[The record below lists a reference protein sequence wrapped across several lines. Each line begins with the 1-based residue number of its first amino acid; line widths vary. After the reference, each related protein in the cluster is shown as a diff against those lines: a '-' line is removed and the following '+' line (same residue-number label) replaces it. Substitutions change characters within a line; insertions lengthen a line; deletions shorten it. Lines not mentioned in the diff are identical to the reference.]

1 MGDFENKILHIIDS
15 HPKGIKA
22 KDIARI
28 LNCDKKNVNS
38 ALYGALKGR
47 CHQDS
52 AYCWHLNSKGNGTR
66 NGEQPAP
73 AAPDKRLSDLCR
85 YYLNCL
91 SLEESSGIS
100 AFLTSKHSLNYAE
113 LPGVAV
119 DGSNENVA
127 KLIARVSADKKL
139 SANIGYPVL
148 IEKIHSTKTNQDY
161 MLIAPVF
168 LFPVEIS
175 GGAVSVAPIPH
186 VNMEVIKKYSSR
198 DVNSQVYDLIE
209 LENELGLNLPEADIE
224 LDELAERLQSIR
236 EWQWREKLDPDNI
249 NCTPPV
255 SEIADEGIYNRAIFI
270 VAERSPYTVG
280 LESELSQLAG
290 LDENSYKN
298 TALYDWVH
306 STTSSDENGLPDDTP
321 LLEVLPMN
329 SEQEQAIRQA
339 MSSRLTIVTGP
350 PGTGKSQVVTNLLVN
365 AAWTGKS
372 VLFTSK
378 NNKAVDVV
386 DTRVNALGKRPI
398 MLRIGGSQYAPH
410 LAELI
415 SDLLSY
421 SADQTDKQEYERY
434 ESLYDEKIESYKE
447 LKKEKDAVIALR
459 NRADRMEQ
467 RACELRDVWGK
478 WFKSTTEAEADGAET
493 ALNCYCTA
501 YDGWY
506 KARNSFFGRLFW
518 FANGNRKTAEL
529 MSRAEALKKWL
540 LKYGLLEEAAAGEIP
555 DSNEHKRLL
564 AAGQRMV
571 YALRTI
577 AEYREAMDELLAGP
591 QFEDIDRG
599 LLKVKSELS
608 EIASKLWDKW
618 LITRPLQIDAES
630 RREMSEFVAA
640 MRLVG
645 GADLS
650 EYPDLSRKFKRLQ
663 QKMASFL
670 PCWAVTSLSA
680 KGRVPFQPGMFDLVV
695 IDEASQCDIA
705 SALPMLYRAKRAVII
720 GDPKQLSHISTLS
733 KKQDLSLL
741 QKYSV
746 NMGWSYSAN
755 SLYAMASG
763 LTSPSQIV
771 QLRDHHRSF
780 GDIIEFSNA
789 EFYDGRLRVA
799 TNYDRLRCPKNV
811 EAGIRWVNVVGRTVR
826 PPAGG
831 AYNDAEAAAIVDEI
845 RRLVTDNGY
854 TGTVGV
860 VTPFRAQ
867 AEHIRAAIERSP
879 ELVSTLA
886 KNDFLVD
893 TVHKFQGDERDLMFF
908 SLVISQGTSQG
919 ALSFLR
925 NTGNLFNVAITRARA
940 VLVVVGDFSYCLKCE
955 VPYMEHFANYVS
967 GIMLR
972 QKKEAKRALEYP
984 AGRLYPKVSNPEQVS
999 DWERLFYTALF
1010 DAGIRTIPQYPVEKY
1025 KLDLAI
1031 VDGGRMLDIEVDGEM
1046 YHKDWNG
1053 ELCYRDQLRNQ
1064 RLFELGWDVKRF
1076 WVYQIRDDLEG
1087 CIEQVRNWYGKLR
1100 GSLKAAPSAR
1110 QPGPAER

>member
-1 MGDFENKILHIIDS
+1 MGDFENRILQIIGS
-15 HPKGIKA
+15 YPKGIKA
-22 KDIARI
+22 KDIAQ
-28 LNCDKKNVNS
+28 LMGCDRKDVNS
-38 ALYGALKGR
+38 ALYGVLKGR
-47 CHQDS
+47 CYQDS
-52 AYCWHLNSKGNGTR
+52 AYCWHLNSKGNGSGT
-66 NGEQPAP
+66 EKPTITTT
-73 AAPDKRLSDLCR
+73 PDKRLSDLCR

-100 AFLTSKHSLNYAE
+100 AFLKSKFSLNYAE
-113 LPGVAV
+113 LPSLTV
-119 DGSNENVA
+119 DSSDETIA
-127 KLIARVSADKKL
+127 KLIAKVSADKKL
-139 SANIGYPVL
+139 SANLGYPVL
-148 IEKIHSTKTNQDY
+148 IEKIHSSKTNQDY

-168 LFPVEIS
+168 LFTVEIS
-175 GGAVSVAPIPH
+175 GGAVSVASVPH

-198 DVNSQVYDLIE
+198 DINSQVYDLVE
-209 LENELGLNLPEADIE
+209 LENELGLNSPEAEIE
-224 LDELAERLQSIR
+224 PDELAARLQSIR
-236 EWQWREKLDPDNI
+236 DWQWRETLDPDKI
-249 NCTPPV
+249 NRTPPV
-255 SEIADEGIYNRAIFI
+255 SEIAEEGIYNRAIFI
-270 VAERSPYTVG
+270 VTERSPYTVG

-298 TALYDWVH
+298 TALYDWIH
-306 STTSSDENGLPDDTP
+306 FTASSDEKGLVDDAP

-329 SEQEQAIRQA
+329 SEQELAIKRA

-365 AAWTGKS
+365 SAWAGKS

-386 DTRVNALGKRPI
+386 DSRVNALGSRPI
-398 MLRIGGSQYAPH
+398 MLRIGGNQYAHH

-415 SDLLSY
+415 EDLLSY
-421 SADQTDKQEYERY
+421 SADQTDRQEYERY
-434 ESLYDEKIESYKE
+434 KALYGEKIGAYNE
-447 LKKEKDAVIALR
+447 LKKKKDAVVALR
-459 NRADRMEQ
+459 NRADHMEQ
-467 RACELRDVWGK
+467 KACELRGAWEK
-478 WFKSTTEAEADGAET
+478 WFSSVTENEADSVEA
-493 ALNCYCTA
+493 AFNSYCAA
-501 YDGWY
+501 YDRWHRS
-506 KARNSFFGRLFW
+506 KNSFFGRLFW
-518 FANGNRKTAEL
+518 FATGSRKTAEL
-529 MSRAEALKKWL
+529 VSCSEALGKWL
-540 LKYGLLEEAAAGEIP
+540 LKYELRTEASSGEIP
-555 DSNEHKRLL
+555 DPSAHKRLCAEGEQL
-564 AAGQRMV
+564 I

-577 AEYREAMDELLAGP
+577 AEYREAVQELLAEP
-591 QFEDIDRG
+591 QLEDLDRA
-599 LLKVKSELS
+599 LLRVKSELS
-608 EIASKLWDKW
+608 EIASKLWNKW
-618 LITRPLQIDAES
+618 LVTRPLNIDADS

-640 MRLVG
+640 MRLVEST
-645 GADLS
+645 DLS
-650 EYPDLSRKFKRLQ
+650 DYPNLNRQFKMLQ

-680 KGRVPFQPGMFDLVV
+680 KGRVPFQPGIFDLVV

-741 QKYSV
+741 QKYGV
-746 NMGWSYSAN
+746 GMGWSYSAN

-763 LTSPSQIV
+763 LTSPDQIV

-799 TNYDRLRCPKNV
+799 TNYDRLRCPRNV
-811 EAGIRWVNVVGRTVR
+811 EAGIRWVNVVGKTTR

-831 AYNDAEAAAIVDEI
+831 AYNDAEAAAIVKEI

-860 VTPFRAQ
+860 VTPFRTQ
-867 AEHIRAAIERSP
+867 AERIRAAIERSP
-879 ELVSTLA
+879 ELVSALA

-908 SLVISQGTSQG
+908 SPVISQGTPQG
-919 ALSFLR
+919 ALGFLK

-940 VLVVVGDFSYCLKCE
+940 VLVVVGDFGYCLKCA
-955 VPYMEHFANYVS
+955 VPYMEHFASYVG

-972 QKKEAKRALEYP
+972 QQKEAKRALEYP
-984 AGRLYPKVSNPEQVS
+984 ADRLYPKVSNPEQVS

-1031 VDGGRMLDIEVDGEM
+1031 IDGGRMLDIEVDGEM

-1076 WVYQIRDDLEG
+1076 WVYQIRDDLQG
-1087 CIEQVRNWYGKLR
+1087 CIEQVRRWCDK
-1100 GSLKAAPSAR
+1100 
-1110 QPGPAER
+1110 